1 MINYLKFLMIIIFY
15 HIPIFSHC
23 QIPCGIYSDA
33 TRIFQINEDLT
44 TIEKAMQKIID
55 LSTKSD
61 PQSLNQL
68 NRWVTTK
75 EDHAKNIQKI
85 VSSYFLTQRI
95 KIDTQDYPEKVIL
108 LHKILVS
115 AMKCKQTTDKQNIS
129 YLKSHLETFSKVY
142 LDEHGIEHL
151 NKLMK

>member
-1 MINYLKFLMIIIFY
+1 MINYLKFLMIIIFC

-55 LSTKSD
+55 LSLKSD
-61 PQSLNQL
+61 PRSLNQL

-129 YLKSHLETFSKVY
+129 YLKSHLETFSKIY

>member
-33 TRIFQINEDLT
+33 VRIFQINEDLT

-55 LSTKSD
+55 LSLKSD
-61 PQSLNQL
+61 PRSLNQL

-95 KIDTQDYPEKVIL
+95 KIDTQDYSEKVIL

-129 YLKSHLETFSKVY
+129 YLKSHLETFSKIY

-151 NKLMK
+151 NRLMK